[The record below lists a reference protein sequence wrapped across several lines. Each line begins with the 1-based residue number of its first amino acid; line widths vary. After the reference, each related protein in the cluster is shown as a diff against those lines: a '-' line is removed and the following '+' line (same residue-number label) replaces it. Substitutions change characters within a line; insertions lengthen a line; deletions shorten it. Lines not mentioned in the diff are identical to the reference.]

1 MRVTMLAGTLVS
13 KKQCLSIRIYSYMYN
28 YRHLIYVFNS
38 LNSLPGVGAGF
49 YVDATEPKWST
60 GYNMYSYVTK
70 ELPELIKANF
80 NVLPNKESLFGFSMG
95 GHGALITALKNP
107 GRYSVSEETE

>member
-1 MRVTMLAGTLVS
+1 
-13 KKQCLSIRIYSYMYN
+13 
-28 YRHLIYVFNS
+28 
-38 LNSLPGVGAGF
+38 
-49 YVDATEPKWST
+49 VDATEAKWST
-60 GYNMYSYVTK
+60 GYNMYSYVSK

-107 GRYSVSEETE
+107 GRYSVSDRS